1 MMLRQKKGL
10 LTTVFEEKHSCV
22 GNDLL
27 IDLNDSGLT
36 FDENADYLAEFGK
49 Y

>member
-1 MMLRQKKGL
+1 MLRQKKGL

-27 IDLNDSGLT
+27 ID
-36 FDENADYLAEFGK
+36 
-49 Y
+49 